1 MKQSDAKRIINEV
14 FSTEF
19 NDNKFQL
26 FISNLL
32 KDFTRVNKNV
42 DNTYVKDSFKSFID
56 NYKVLGHF
64 EDDKSQKIDILEVN
78 LTNDKSL
85 DRARTAQRN
94 FVADY
99 LKSNNKLAALVAFI
113 PQSKNDWRFS
123 LIKLEHSLEVKNNKI
138 STKEE
143 ITPAKRWSFLV
154 GRNEGTHTAQSRFV
168 NLLVSN
174 QKPNLEEFE
183 SAFDIEV
190 VTNEFF
196 EKYKELFLI
205 FKENLEKIISDDESI
220 KNEFNS
226 KEIDTVDF
234 AKKTMGQI
242 VFLYFLQKKGWFGVA
257 PDKSWG
263 DGPKNFLRELFE
275 RRSKYGK
282 NFFNDVLEPLFY
294 EALAQDRG
302 KNSFYPKLNN
312 CKMPFLNGGLFEPMN
327 DYAWET
333 TNINIPDEVFSNNI
347 PTKNGDK
354 GNGILDV
361 FDRYNFTVNENEP
374 LEKEVAV
381 DPEMLGKVFENL
393 LQVRDR
399 KSKGAFYTP
408 REIVHYMC
416 QECLINYLESETEG
430 IERKDI
436 ESFIY
441 TGDRIIENDSVALK
455 KIREKQKRG
464 YKYTGKYELLLA
476 ESIIKK
482 ASELDEL
489 LMNIKVADPA
499 VGSGAFPLGMINEIV
514 RARKILNIYLDK
526 RLTDYQLKKH
536 AISNSI
542 HGVDIDPGAV
552 EIAKLRLWLTLIV
565 EESTPSP
572 LPNLDHKI
580 MQGNSLISE
589 YEGIKLFDE
598 GIFGK
603 TEDSK
608 PEQLPFGFGKS
619 NSELK
624 LEDLQ
629 NKISQYVDESQ
640 KTKKQTLKEDIDN
653 LKWEIIEESFK
664 EQKKVKEL
672 NNLVKLRHK
681 NIKPF
686 FIWKLEFSDVFKEKG
701 GFDIVI
707 GNPPYVGEKGNKK
720 IFREISNGNLKSFY
734 QRKMDLFYFF
744 FHLALNIGRDES
756 QNAFITTNYF
766 VTADGAKKLRSD
778 LKNRSVIRNLIN
790 FNELRIFKSAL
801 GQHNMITIF
810 EKRIDK
816 NCHAKIIITNKKGT
830 ASENLLTEIIHNK
843 NDETKYLTLSQGQ
856 IYDGENNYIRFEGI
870 NNSDSKKS
878 KLLNKIKTNCVDL
891 GELSYINMG
900 VQSGADVVGKA
911 LLNRALENRYVTD
924 DYLSRNNIK
933 IGTNIYIIDFETY
946 ENIPKFER
954 NEIIK
959 PFIKNS
965 DIYKFF
971 VSLKKEMFYIY
982 VDSEVNIQNYPWIK
996 NYLSKFRPI
1005 LKAREQVNDDENSWY
1020 WLRGSKR
1027 SFLVDT
1033 GKHIVCPYR
1042 SKKNVF
1048 AKTDGTLIGA
1058 GDVYYI
1064 TSIRNDLEIAY
1075 LLSVLNSKL
1084 IYFWLYNRGKRKG
1097 DTLELYKR
1105 PLSEIPIKVISK
1117 SNQQPFIDLT
1127 NQILSIT
1134 SADNYDPQNP
1144 PIEQVNLEKKI
1155 NQMVYRLYELTDEE
1169 IKLVEIANK

>member
-1 MKQSDAKRIINEV
+1 MNQNDAKRIIKEV

-19 NDNKFQL
+19 NDSKFQL

-32 KDFTRVNKNV
+32 KVFTRVNKNV
-42 DNTYVKDSFKSFID
+42 DNTYVKDSFKPFID
-56 NYKVLGHF
+56 NYKVIGYF
-64 EDDKSQKIDILEVN
+64 EDDRSQKIDILEVS

-85 DRARTAQRN
+85 DKARTAQRN

-113 PQSKNDWRFS
+113 PQSKSDWRFS
-123 LIKLEHSLEVKNNKI
+123 LIKLDHSLEVKNNKI
-138 STKEE
+138 TTIEE

-154 GRNEGTHTAQSRFV
+154 GKNEGTHTAQSRFV
-168 NLLVSN
+168 NLLVNN

-196 EKYKELFLI
+196 EKYKELFLV
-205 FKENLEKIISDDESI
+205 FKENLDKIILSDENI
-220 KNEFNS
+220 KNEFSS

-257 PDKSWG
+257 PNKSWG
-263 DGPKNFLRELFE
+263 DGPKNFLRELFD

-282 NFFNDVLEPLFY
+282 NFFDDVLEPLFY

-312 CKMPFLNGGLFEPMN
+312 CRMPFLNGGLFEPMN

-333 TNINIPDEVFSNNI
+333 TDINIPDEVFSNNI
-347 PTKNGDK
+347 PTKNGDR

-416 QECLINYLESETEG
+416 QECLINYLESETDN
-430 IERKDI
+430 IDRKDI

-441 TGDRIIENDSVALK
+441 TGDRIIENDSIALK
-455 KIREKQKRG
+455 KIREKENKG
-464 YKYTGKYELLLA
+464 YKYSGTYKLLLA

-482 ASELDEL
+482 ADELDEL

-598 GIFGK
+598 GIFK
-603 TEDSK
+603 KSK
-608 PEQLPFGFGKS
+608 EFKAEQLPFGFGKS
-619 NSELK
+619 NSEIK

-664 EQKKVKEL
+664 EQKKIKEL
-672 NNLVKLRHK
+672 NNLIKLRHK

-707 GNPPYVGEKGNKK
+707 GNPPYVGESGNKD
-720 IFREISNGNLKSFY
+720 IFRPIAKSSLGEFY
-734 QRKMDLFYFF
+734 QGKMDLFYFF
-744 FHLALNIGRDES
+744 FHLALNVGRNNS
-756 QNAFITTNYF
+756 QCAFITTNYYL
-766 VTADGAKKLRSD
+766 TASGAKKLRYD
-778 LKNRSVIRNLIN
+778 LKNRATIKNLVN
-790 FNELRIFKSAL
+790 FNELKIFRSAL
-801 GQHNMITIF
+801 GQHNIVTIF
-810 EKRIDK
+810 ANGSKNVNSNVISTSRAGIANEKVLLNIVRGIDDQTTYAKVRQSTLYDGDEAYIRMLGTNDK
-816 NCHAKIIITNKKGT
+816 NNPIQTILEKIKSNNT
-830 ASENLLTEIIHNK
+830 LLVDLCNINQGVVSGCDYVSGRNISKLKHKDDIVK
-843 NDETKYLTLSQGQ
+843 NDGIFVFDLNNDRDIKVLSSFNT
-856 IYDGENNYIRFEGI
+856 EE
-870 NNSDSKKS
+870 K
-878 KLLNKIKTNCVDL
+878 KLL
-891 GELSYINMG
+891 
-900 VQSGADVVGKA
+900 
-911 LLNRALENRYVTD
+911 R
-924 DYLSRNNIK
+924 
-933 IGTNIYIIDFETY
+933 
-946 ENIPKFER
+946 
-954 NEIIK
+954 
-959 PFIKNS
+959 PFFKNS
-965 DIYKFF
+965 DINRFWCKTNEDKLLLYLGKDQNNIDNYPNIRKHLEKYTSILNDRREVENGRIKFF
-971 VSLKKEMFYIY
+971 QLQWYRTEDIFI
-982 VDSEVNIQNYPWIK
+982 SEK
-996 NYLSKFRPI
+996 
-1005 LKAREQVNDDENSWY
+1005 
-1020 WLRGSKR
+1020 
-1027 SFLVDT
+1027 
-1033 GKHIVCPYR
+1033 IVVPYR
-1042 SKKNVF
+1042 SKNNSF
-1048 AKTDGTLIGA
+1048 AYNNQEWFCRSDCYLITQKSI
-1058 GDVYYI
+1058 DCDLKYI
-1064 TSIRNDLEIAY
+1064 
-1075 LLSVLNSKL
+1075 LSLLNSSL
-1084 IYFWLYNRGKRKG
+1084 YFQWLYQRGKRKG
-1097 DTLELYKR
+1097 ETLELFSA
-1105 PLSEIPIKVISK
+1105 PLSEIPIKIISK
-1117 SNQQPFIDLT
+1117 TEQQPFIDLT
-1127 NQILSIT
+1127 DQVLSIT
-1134 SADNYDPQNP
+1134 SVDGYDPERP
-1144 PIEQVNLEKKI
+1144 PLEQINLEKKI
-1155 NQMVYRLYELTDEE
+1155 NEMVYHLYDLTDDE
-1169 IKLVEIANK
+1169 IKIIEAQSK

>member
-1 MKQSDAKRIINEV
+1 MKQNDAKKIIKEV

-19 NDNKFQL
+19 KDGKFQR

-56 NYKVLGHF
+56 NYRVLGYF

-85 DRARTAQRN
+85 DKARTAQRN

-113 PQSKNDWRFS
+113 PQNKNDWRFS

-138 STKEE
+138 TTKEE

-154 GRNEGTHTAQSRFV
+154 GKNEGTHTAQSRFV
-168 NLLVSN
+168 NLLASN
-174 QKPNLEEFE
+174 QKPNLEELE

-196 EKYKELFLI
+196 EKYKELFLV
-205 FKENLEKIISDDESI
+205 FKENLEKIISDDESV
-220 KNEFNS
+220 KNEFSS

-257 PDKSWG
+257 PEKSWG
-263 DGPKNFLRELFE
+263 DGPKNFLRELFA

-333 TNINIPDEVFSNNI
+333 TNIDIPDEVFSNNF

-482 ASELDEL
+482 ANELDEL

-598 GIFGK
+598 GIFEK
-603 TEDSK
+603 SK
-608 PEQLPFGFGKS
+608 EFKAEQLPFGFGKS
-619 NSELK
+619 NSEIK

-629 NKISQYVDESQ
+629 NKTSQYVDESQ

-653 LKWEIIEESFK
+653 LKWEIIVESFK
-664 EQKKVKEL
+664 EQKKINEL
-672 NNLVKLRHK
+672 NDLIKLRHK

-720 IFREISNGNLKSFY
+720 IFREISHSNLGRFY
-734 QRKMDLFYFF
+734 QGKMDLFYFF
-744 FHLALNIGRDES
+744 FHLALNIGKNSS
-756 QNAFITTNYF
+756 QSAFITTNYYI
-766 VTADGAKKLRSD
+766 TATGAKKLRDD
-778 LKNRSVIRNLIN
+778 LRKRSIIKRLIN
-790 FNELRIFKSAL
+790 FNELRIFKTAL
-801 GQHNMITIF
+801 GQHNLITVF
-810 EKRIDK
+810 SKDQNLK
-816 NCHAKIIITNKKGT
+816 YK
-830 ASENLLTEIIHNK
+830 SENLITNEKGVANEILLNSILHEVNSKTEYYK
-843 NDETKYLTLSQGQ
+843 VSQENL
-856 IYDGENNYIRFEGI
+856 YDGNDLYIRISGI
-870 NNSDSKKS
+870 NNKNKPIDKI
-878 KLLNKIKTNCVDL
+878 LNKIKIQGTNL
-891 GELSYINMG
+891 GGKDGLCEINTGIMG
-900 VQSGADVVGKA
+900 GCDSITK
-911 LLNRALENRYVTD
+911 
-924 DYLSRNNIK
+924 RNIAYTTPDIIKKNEIK
-933 IGTNIYIIDFETY
+933 IGDGVFVLNKKDDQEALELIGDNSYLKDFY
-946 ENIPKFER
+946 
-954 NEIIK
+954 
-959 PFIKNS
+959 KNS
-965 DIYKFF
+965 DIFRYSCSNSSDKKIIFSSTENNAFSEKKIRDHLNKFEAI
-971 VSLKKEMFYIY
+971 LKKIRAINNEKLEY
-982 VDSEVNIQNYPWIK
+982 YP
-996 NYLSKFRPI
+996 YLR
-1005 LKAREQVNDDENSWY
+1005 
-1020 WLRGSKR
+1020 RGTSH
-1027 SFLVDT
+1027 
-1033 GKHIVCPYR
+1033 KHIFEGEKIVAPQR
-1042 SKKNVF
+1042 SKTNTF
-1048 AKTDGTLIGA
+1048 GFNNIPWYASA
-1058 GDVYYI
+1058 DVYFI
-1064 TSIRNDLEIAY
+1064 TSKKDSKIQLKYILA
-1075 LLSVLNSKL
+1075 LLNSK
-1084 IYFWLYNRGKRKG
+1084 IYFQWLYNKGKRKG
-1097 DTLELYKR
+1097 ENLELYQK

-1117 SNQQPFIDLT
+1117 TDQQPFIDLT
-1127 NQILSIT
+1127 NQILEIT
-1134 SADNYDPQNP
+1134 SANGYDPQKP
-1144 PIEQVNLEKKI
+1144 TIEQLNLEKRI
-1155 NQMVYRLYELTDEE
+1155 NQLVYELYELTDEE
-1169 IKLVEIANK
+1169 IKIVEDASK

>member
-1 MKQSDAKRIINEV
+1 MKQSDAKRIIKEV

-19 NDNKFQL
+19 TDGKFQL

-56 NYKVLGHF
+56 NYRVLGYF
-64 EDDKSQKIDILEVN
+64 EDNKSQKIDILEVN

-85 DRARTAQRN
+85 DKARTAQRN

-138 STKEE
+138 TTKEE

-154 GRNEGTHTAQSRFV
+154 GKNEGTHTAQSRFV

-196 EKYKELFLI
+196 EKYKELFLV
-205 FKENLEKIISDDESI
+205 FKENLEKIILNDESV
-220 KNEFNS
+220 KDEFSS

-242 VFLYFLQKKGWFGVA
+242 IFLYFLQKKGWFGVA
-257 PDKSWG
+257 PNKSWG

-333 TNINIPDEVFSNNI
+333 TNIDIPDEVFSNNI

-482 ASELDEL
+482 ANELDEL

-598 GIFGK
+598 GIFK
-603 TEDSK
+603 KSK
-608 PEQLPFGFGKS
+608 EFKAEQLPFGFGKS
-619 NSELK
+619 NSEIK

-640 KTKKQTLKEDIDN
+640 KTKKQTLKEYIDN

-664 EQKKVKEL
+664 EQKKIKEL
-672 NNLVKLRHK
+672 NNLIKLRHK

-707 GNPPYVGEKGNKK
+707 GNPPYVGEKGNKE
-720 IFREISNGNLKSFY
+720 IFREIAKGNLNDFY
-734 QRKMDLFYFF
+734 QGKMDLFYFF
-744 FHLALNIGRDES
+744 FHLALNIAKENS
-756 QNAFITTNYF
+756 YVAFITTNYY
-766 VTADGAKKLRSD
+766 VTAYGAKKLRED
-778 LKNRSVIRNLIN
+778 LKKRAVILNLIN
-790 FNELRIFKSAL
+790 FNELKIFKSAL

-810 EKRIDK
+810 SKNNDRLLKSKNILTKQVGQADENILNNILFGNDK
-816 NCHAKIIITNKKGT
+816 KTNYY
-830 ASENLLTEIIHNK
+830 EV
-843 NDETKYLTLSQGQ
+843 GQ
-856 IYDGENNYIRFEGI
+856 KFLYDGVENYLRIEGI
-870 NNSDSKKS
+870 GVSKS
-878 KLLNKIKTNCVDL
+878 KSNEILNKIEDVGYLL
-891 GELSYINMG
+891 GNICHIKQG
-900 VQSGADVVGKA
+900 IVSGADVLTTKHMQKYKINGVKGEGIFV
-911 LLNRALENRYVTD
+911 LNKDELKNLNLNDGERKIVHPFYKNSHIFRYYILKQEDYFIIYLTKDHNLDDFPNLKEHLIKYKKILQEKRECKNGRIPWYSLHWPRDRWYFEEEKITNSRRAKK
-924 DYLSRNNIK
+924 NI
-933 IGTNIYIIDFETY
+933 FAY
-946 ENIPKFER
+946 END
-954 NEIIK
+954 
-959 PFIKNS
+959 KNYEQS
-965 DIYKFF
+965 DIMITTLREEFRESFK
-971 VSLKKEMFYIY
+971 LKYI
-982 VDSEVNIQNYPWIK
+982 
-996 NYLSKFRPI
+996 LA
-1005 LKAREQVNDDENSWY
+1005 L
-1020 WLRGSKR
+1020 
-1027 SFLVDT
+1027 
-1033 GKHIVCPYR
+1033 
-1042 SKKNVF
+1042 
-1048 AKTDGTLIGA
+1048 
-1058 GDVYYI
+1058 
-1064 TSIRNDLEIAY
+1064 
-1075 LLSVLNSKL
+1075 LNSKL
-1084 IYFWLYNRGKRKG
+1084 YFLWFYYRGKKKG
-1097 DTLELYKR
+1097 NSLELYGK
-1105 PLSEIPIKVISK
+1105 PLEETPIKLVDETKQNKIVK
-1117 SNQQPFIDLT
+1117 LVD
-1127 NQILSIT
+1127 QILEIT
-1134 SADNYDPQNP
+1134 KQHSYDPQNP

-1155 NQMVYRLYELTDEE
+1155 NQMVYKLYELTEEE
-1169 IKLVEIANK
+1169 IKIVESQKV

>member
-1 MKQSDAKRIINEV
+1 MKQNDAKRIIKEV

-19 NDNKFQL
+19 NDGKFQL

-56 NYKVLGHF
+56 NYRVLGYF

-85 DRARTAQRN
+85 DKARTAQRN

-138 STKEE
+138 TTKEE

-154 GRNEGTHTAQSRFV
+154 GKNEGTHTAQSRFV

-196 EKYKELFLI
+196 EKYKELFLV
-205 FKENLEKIISDDESI
+205 FKENLEKIILNDESV
-220 KNEFNS
+220 KDEFSS

-257 PDKSWG
+257 PNKSWG

-416 QECLINYLESETEG
+416 QECLINYLESETKG

-482 ASELDEL
+482 ANELDEL

-598 GIFGK
+598 GIFK
-603 TEDSK
+603 KSK
-608 PEQLPFGFGKS
+608 EFKAEQLPFGFGKS
-619 NSELK
+619 NSEIK

-629 NKISQYVDESQ
+629 NKISLFVDESQ

-672 NNLVKLRHK
+672 NNLIKLRHK

-707 GNPPYVGEKGNKK
+707 GNPPYVGEKGNKEL
-720 IFREISNGNLKSFY
+720 FRDILKGNLRNFH
-734 QRKMDLFYFF
+734 QGKMDLFYFF
-744 FHLALNIGRDES
+744 FHLALNLGKENSRH
-756 QNAFITTNYF
+756 AFITTNYYI
-766 VTADGAKKLRSD
+766 TASGARNLRSD
-778 LKNRSVIRNLIN
+778 LKKRAVINLLIN
-790 FNELRIFKSAL
+790 FNELKIFKSAL
-801 GQHNMITIF
+801 GQHNMITVF
-810 EKRIDK
+810 SKSEDK
-816 NCHAKIIITNKKGT
+816 SSLARTINVKMTGT
-830 ASENLLTEIIHNK
+830 ATEKILNNIFSGLDKDTTYSLSTQDNL
-843 NDETKYLTLSQGQ
+843 
-856 IYDGENNYIRFEGI
+856 YDGTENYIRLKSD
-870 NNSDSKKS
+870 NRKQSDSI
-878 KLLNKIKTNCVDL
+878 LNKIISNSVLL
-891 GELSYINMG
+891 GNISEINKG
-900 VQSGADVVGKA
+900 FHSGCDK
-911 LLNRALENRYVTD
+911 VTKSN
-924 DYLSRNNIK
+924 LKKVKGNFNIGDGIFILTEEEAINKKLIQEK
-933 IGTNIYIIDFETY
+933 IVKKCY
-946 ENIPKFER
+946 
-954 NEIIK
+954 
-959 PFIKNS
+959 KNS
-965 DIYKFF
+965 DIKKWYTHKNSWKNLY
-971 VSLKKEMFYIY
+971 VIYTDKNTVIDHYPNVLKHLEH
-982 VDSEVNIQNYPWIK
+982 
-996 NYLSKFRPI
+996 FRPFLEMKREYKNGRLPWYSQHWSRNEDIFLRKSKII
-1005 LKAREQVNDDENSWY
+1005 L
-1020 WLRGSKR
+1020 
-1027 SFLVDT
+1027 
-1033 GKHIVCPYR
+1033 PYR
-1042 SKKNVF
+1042 SKENIF
-1048 AKTDGTLIGA
+1048 SLSDYNFYASE
-1058 GDVYYI
+1058 DVLYI
-1064 TSIRNDLEIAY
+1064 NIFDTNFHINFILA
-1075 LLSVLNSKL
+1075 LLNSKL
-1084 IYFWLYNRGKRKG
+1084 YFYWLKKKGKRKG
-1097 DTLELYKR
+1097 TALELYTK
-1105 PLSEIPIKVISK
+1105 PLSEVPIKIVLK
-1117 SNQQPFIDLT
+1117 TEQQPIINLVD
-1127 NQILSIT
+1127 QILSIT
-1134 SADNYDPQNP
+1134 SADNYDPKKP

-1155 NQMVYRLYELTDEE
+1155 NQMIYKLYELTEEE
-1169 IKLVEIANK
+1169 IKLIEKTSK

>member
-1 MKQSDAKRIINEV
+1 MKQNDAKRIIKEV

-19 NDNKFQL
+19 NDGKFQL

-56 NYKVLGHF
+56 NYRVLGYF

-85 DRARTAQRN
+85 DKARTAQRN

-138 STKEE
+138 TTKEE

-154 GRNEGTHTAQSRFV
+154 GKNEGTHTAQSRFV

-196 EKYKELFLI
+196 EKYKELFLV
-205 FKENLEKIISDDESI
+205 FKENLEKIILNDESV
-220 KNEFNS
+220 KDEFSS

-257 PDKSWG
+257 PNKSWG

-333 TNINIPDEVFSNNI
+333 TNIDIPDEVFSNNI

-482 ASELDEL
+482 ANELDEL

-598 GIFGK
+598 GLFK
-603 TEDSK
+603 KSK
-608 PEQLPFGFGKS
+608 EFKGEQLPFGFGKS
-619 NSELK
+619 NSEIK

-664 EQKKVKEL
+664 EQKKVKQL

-686 FIWKLEFSDVFKEKG
+686 FIWMLEFSDVFKEKG

-707 GNPPYVGEKGNKK
+707 GNPPYVGIKNNKDIFDEIKKSQLGQYYKG
-720 IFREISNGNLKSFY
+720 RCE
-734 QRKMDLFYFF
+734 LFYFF
-744 FHLALNIGRDES
+744 FHLALNIGKQTS
-756 QNAFITTNYF
+756 SIAFITTNYYIS
-766 VTADGAKKLRSD
+766 ADFAQNLRED
-778 LKNRSVIRNLIN
+778 IKNRSIVKKLIN
-790 FNELRIFKSAL
+790 FNELKIFTSAQ
-801 GQHNMITIF
+801 GQHNIITIL
-810 EKRIDK
+810 EKGQNNSYKSK
-816 NCHAKIIITNKKGT
+816 NLVTQIKGT
-830 ASENLLTEIIHNK
+830 ATPSILNSILYQKGDN
-843 NDETKYLTLSQGQ
+843 TKYYDVPQSKLF
-856 IYDGENNYIRFEGI
+856 DGEKNYIRLSGI
-870 NNSDSKKS
+870 ASNTTRNII
-878 KLLNKIKTNCVDL
+878 LNKISDGDL
-891 GELSYINMG
+891 LGDIALVRQGLRTGIDRISKSHISKYNFQGKINSG
-900 VQSGADVVGKA
+900 VFVLGKND
-911 LLNRALENRYVTD
+911 LLN
-924 DYLSRNNIK
+924 I
-933 IGTNIYIIDFETY
+933 
-946 ENIPKFER
+946 NIPNDELD
-954 NEIIK
+954 IIK
-959 PFIKNS
+959 DFYKNS
-965 DIYKFF
+965 DI
-971 VSLKKEMFYIY
+971 KKYY
-982 VDSEVNIQNYPWIK
+982 T
-996 NYLSKFRPI
+996 
-1005 LKAREQVNDDENSWY
+1005 
-1020 WLRGSKR
+1020 SKR
-1027 SFLVDT
+1027 S
-1033 GKHIVCPYR
+1033 
-1042 SKKNVF
+1042 SKKLIYIKKDLSEDVIKSDYPAIYNHLLKFKDLISRIRGKNNEKVSDWF
-1048 AKTDGTLIGA
+1048 TLDRPRDEKIFKLPKIVAPQRNKLNLFGYNEFDWYTSA
-1058 GDVYYI
+1058 DVYFILEKDENFSLKYI
-1064 TSIRNDLEIAY
+1064 LA
-1075 LLSVLNSKL
+1075 LLNSKL
-1084 IYFWLYNRGKRKG
+1084 FYFWLYFRGKRKG
-1097 DTLELYKR
+1097 EYLELYQT
-1105 PLSEIPIKVISK
+1105 PLSEIPIKNVSK
-1117 SNQQPFIDLT
+1117 SVQASFIKQVDQVLE
-1127 NQILSIT
+1127 IT
-1134 SADNYDPQNP
+1134 SSNDYDPQKP
-1144 PIEQVNLEKKI
+1144 PIEQIRLEERI
-1155 NQMVYRLYELTDEE
+1155 NRLVYELYKLTDEE
-1169 IKLVEIANK
+1169 IKLIENTSK

>member
-1 MKQSDAKRIINEV
+1 MKQNDAKRIIKEV

-19 NDNKFQL
+19 NDGKFQL

-56 NYKVLGHF
+56 NYRVLGYF

-85 DRARTAQRN
+85 DKARTAQRN

-138 STKEE
+138 TTKEE

-154 GRNEGTHTAQSRFV
+154 GKNEGTHTAQSRFV

-196 EKYKELFLI
+196 EKYKELFLV
-205 FKENLEKIISDDESI
+205 FKENLEKIILNDESV
-220 KNEFNS
+220 KDEFSS

-257 PDKSWG
+257 PNKSWG

-333 TNINIPDEVFSNNI
+333 TNIDIPDEVFSNNI

-455 KIREKQKRG
+455 KIREKERRG
-464 YKYTGKYELLLA
+464 YKYSGNYKLLLA
-476 ESIIKK
+476 ESIIKR
-482 ASELDEL
+482 ANELDEL

-598 GIFGK
+598 GIFK
-603 TEDSK
+603 KSK
-608 PEQLPFGFGKS
+608 EFKAEQLPFGFGKS
-619 NSELK
+619 NSEIK

-629 NKISQYVDESQ
+629 NKISLFVDESQ

-664 EQKKVKEL
+664 EQKKIKEL
-672 NNLVKLRHK
+672 NNLIKLRHN

-686 FIWKLEFSDVFKEKG
+686 FIWELEFSDVFKEKG
-701 GFDIVI
+701 GFDVVI
-707 GNPPYVGEKGNKK
+707 GNPPYVGENGNKE
-720 IFREISNGNLKSFY
+720 IFREIAKGNLKQFY
-734 QRKMDLFYFF
+734 LGKMDLFYFF
-744 FHLALNIGRDES
+744 FHLALNIGKENS

-766 VTADGAKKLRSD
+766 TTATSAKKLRDD
-778 LKNRSVIRNLIN
+778 LEERSTINTFVN
-790 FNELRIFKSAL
+790 FNELKIFSSAM
-801 GQHNMITIF
+801 GQHNIITIF
-810 EKRIDK
+810 SKGKNYDRECNTVLVNEKGVANEKLLGEIF
-816 NCHAKIIITNKKGT
+816 NKSNTK
-830 ASENLLTEIIHNK
+830 
-843 NDETKYLTLSQGQ
+843 TKYNFVKQSK
-856 IYDGENNYIRFEGI
+856 IFDGPEKF
-870 NNSDSKKS
+870 
-878 KLLNKIKTNCVDL
+878 
-891 GELSYINMG
+891 
-900 VQSGADVVGKA
+900 
-911 LLNRALENRYVTD
+911 
-924 DYLSRNNIK
+924 
-933 IGTNIYIIDFETY
+933 IYIGNQEY
-946 ENIPKFER
+946 ENIFKKIISNSIELKKICEVFEGCQTGANSVFVFKDLPDFYNDLLKHEKDLIKKFY
-954 NEIIK
+954 
-959 PFIKNS
+959 KNS
-965 DIYKFF
+965 DISRYYHHSNSNYLLYF
-971 VSLKKEMFYIY
+971 
-982 VDSEVNIQNYPWIK
+982 DNNIVLNNYPNIK
-996 NYLSKFRPI
+996 NYLNQHKDRLIKRAQIQRSNRPWYTLLWPRKEEMFSKWPKIVTSYRPKINSFCYTESEFYSGTDTYFIVNPNNEINLKYI
-1005 LKAREQVNDDENSWY
+1005 L
-1020 WLRGSKR
+1020 G
-1027 SFLVDT
+1027 
-1033 GKHIVCPYR
+1033 I
-1042 SKKNVF
+1042 
-1048 AKTDGTLIGA
+1048 
-1058 GDVYYI
+1058 
-1064 TSIRNDLEIAY
+1064 
-1075 LLSVLNSKL
+1075 LNSKL
-1084 IYFWLYNRGKRKG
+1084 SYFWLIKKGKMKG
-1097 DTLELYKR
+1097 DVIELSGDNIEKMR
-1105 PLSEIPIKVISK
+1105 I
-1117 SNQQPFIDLT
+1117 
-1127 NQILSIT
+1127 ILSSDENRRKIVSLVNNIESIT
-1134 SADNYDPQNP
+1134 NNSDYDANNP
-1144 PIEQVNLEKKI
+1144 TIEQINLEKKI
-1155 NQMVYRLYELTDEE
+1155 DQIVYEMYELSNNE
-1169 IKLVEIANK
+1169 IKVIEEACE

>member
-1 MKQSDAKRIINEV
+1 MKQNDAKRIIKEV

-19 NDNKFQL
+19 NDGKFQL

-64 EDDKSQKIDILEVN
+64 EDDKAQKIDILEVN

-85 DRARTAQRN
+85 DKARTAQRN

-99 LKSNNKLAALVAFI
+99 LKSNNRLAALVAFI
-113 PQSKNDWRFS
+113 PQSKSDWRFS

-138 STKEE
+138 TTKEE

-154 GRNEGTHTAQSRFV
+154 GKNEGTHTAQSRFV

-196 EKYKELFLI
+196 EKYKELFLV
-205 FKENLEKIISDDESI
+205 FKENLEKIISNDGSVKDEFS
-220 KNEFNS
+220 S

-482 ASELDEL
+482 ANELDEL

-598 GIFGK
+598 GLFK
-603 TEDSK
+603 KAKESK
-608 PEQLPFGFGKS
+608 AEQLPFGFGKS
-619 NSELK
+619 NSEIK

-672 NNLVKLRHK
+672 NNLIKLRHK

-686 FIWKLEFSDVFKEKG
+686 FIWMLEFSDVFKEKG

-707 GNPPYVGEKGNKK
+707 GNPPYVGEKGNKE
-720 IFREISNGNLKSFY
+720 IFREIAKSNMSKYHQG
-734 QRKMDLFYFF
+734 KMDLFYFF
-744 FHLALNIGRDES
+744 FHLAIDLGKPNAMI
-756 QNAFITTNYF
+756 AFITTNYF
-766 VTADGAKKLRSD
+766 ITATGANKLRAD
-778 LKNRSVIRNLIN
+778 LKNRATIRKLIN
-790 FNELRIFKSAL
+790 FNELRIFQTAL

-810 EKRIDK
+810 SKGKDK
-816 NCHAKIIITNKKGT
+816 NIKSQNLIVDKKGT
-830 ASENLLTEIIHNK
+830 A
-843 NDETKYLTLSQGQ
+843 DETSLRDILFQQSKDTKYFSINQNNL
-856 IYDGENNYIRFEGI
+856 YDGEENYIRISGTGNGDPI
-870 NNSDSKKS
+870 
-878 KLLNKIKTNCVDL
+878 NKILSKISKDNNVLGTYFSVHQGLKSNADSVTNSHLKKYDSL
-891 GELSYINMG
+891 KING
-900 VQSGADVVGKA
+900 IKKGDGIFVLEENDQ
-911 LLNRALENRYVTD
+911 LLEKLNEDER
-924 DYLSRNNIK
+924 
-933 IGTNIYIIDFETY
+933 
-946 ENIPKFER
+946 KFV
-954 NEIIK
+954 K
-959 PFIKNS
+959 PLFKNS
-965 DIYKFF
+965 DIYKYFAQ
-971 VSLKKEMFYIY
+971 SDPKYY
-982 VDSEVNIQNYPWIK
+982 VLFITKDHYLNDKVHPNLIEHFEKYKDVIK
-996 NYLSKFRPI
+996 NRAEVEPNGNIPLYALTRPRNPKMYI
-1005 LKAREQVNDDENSWY
+1005 SEKIIAPYKSRSNLFAFQKSDWY
-1020 WLRGSKR
+1020 AS
-1027 SFLVDT
+1027 
-1033 GKHIVCPYR
+1033 
-1042 SKKNVF
+1042 
-1048 AKTDGTLIGA
+1048 
-1058 GDVYYI
+1058 GDVYFI
-1064 TSIRNDLEIAY
+1064 VKKSNQSLDLKY
-1075 LLSVLNSKL
+1075 LLGILNSKL
-1084 IYFWLYNRGKRKG
+1084 YYLWLLKRGKRKG
-1097 DTLELYKR
+1097 DLLELYQK
-1105 PLSEIPIKVISK
+1105 PLSEVPIKVVSL
-1117 SNQQPFIDLT
+1117 NEQVQLIDLVE
-1127 NQILSIT
+1127 QILNIT

-1155 NQMVYRLYELTDEE
+1155 NQMVYKLYELTEEE
-1169 IKLVEIANK
+1169 IKLIENTSK